1 MENKKIILPS
11 KRFINSEDENL
22 SVNINLEEDKNL
34 LREGDK
40 TIILD
45 TDAVFNTERQ
55 SCKNYK
61 IYGKLKMI
69 FRNMYS
75 GVTNYSYLSN
85 RLSLTTD
92 GNTNDWAGYL
102 PYNEFAFLRND
113 IVREVNIPQ
122 SGTTLT
128 GFTPNITTV
137 GPTGHTIVTE
147 TTAPYQNWNLYLS
160 YVYDKDETA
169 PMKYTLS
176 GNTIYSFVSGD
187 GIPFRVTDNG
197 NYYTLI
203 SPVEHG
209 MNQGE
214 YITISGTTDV
224 INRTFYI
231 ESLGNE
237 VYRSER
243 YVLNILKAEIP
254 SGTTLNG
261 VIIGKRCID
270 INDIDNTTSQY
281 YIHKHKTL
289 TEYNQCQINKLGFE
303 SPIWEDETKILYK
316 TSEGDNNVVVTRN
329 RMESVL
335 FDFVEPF
342 VLSGITNNLGYTPTD
357 VYITTIFRNGNGYFN
372 YPPKVGYKFNFH
384 NEWIDQ
390 HFSGTTSNE
399 SVLSGTTFVGAET
412 GYTFIS
418 GSTIPIGTILK
429 GDFIEY
435 IPSEMRERVISD
447 TFHKITIPTENFDHN
462 QDSDIDNFSG
472 ATPGNLMGI
481 FYQAH
486 HRVKLREL
494 SPYTEVS
501 TTNNVIGIPEN
512 SKYFENEK
520 LWKWRDLYDHGY
532 IDDEGYGVN
541 FPYTNNIHYVKRDI
555 NFYLR
560 NEAEYQ
566 NKTDGLT
573 PFTDLENQIC

>member
-342 VLSGITNNLGYTPTD
+342 VLSGITNNLGYTPTE

-481 FYQAH
+481 LYQAH

-566 NKTDGLT
+566 NKTDGIT

>member
-1 MENKKIILPS
+1 MENKKIILPI
-11 KRFINSEDENL
+11 KRYINAQEENL

-69 FRNMYS
+69 FRNMYY
-75 GVTNYSYLSN
+75 GQTNYGYLSN
-85 RLSLTTD
+85 RLSLINS
-92 GNTNDWAGYL
+92 GETNNWRGYL
-102 PYNEFAFLRND
+102 PYDEFAFLRND

-160 YVYDKDETA
+160 YVYDKDETT

-224 INRTFYI
+224 IDRTFYI

-281 YIHKHKTL
+281 YIHKHKTI

-342 VLSGITNNLGYTPTD
+342 VLSGITNNLGYTPTE

-481 FYQAH
+481 YYQAH

>member
-122 SGTTLT
+122 SGATLT

-224 INRTFYI
+224 NNRTFYI

-289 TEYNQCQINKLGFE
+289 TEYNQCQIYKLGFE

-342 VLSGITNNLGYTPTD
+342 VLSGITNNLGYTPTE

-566 NKTDGLT
+566 NKTDGIT
-573 PFTDLENQIC
+573 PFTDSENQIC

>member
-342 VLSGITNNLGYTPTD
+342 VLSGITNNLGYTPTE

-462 QDSDIDNFSG
+462 QDSDIVNFSG

-481 FYQAH
+481 LYQAH

-566 NKTDGLT
+566 NKTDGIT
-573 PFTDLENQIC
+573 PFTDSENQIC